1 MQDLFVNFSKEIS
14 SVGMIARHRGRG
26 NATKLFEREIF
37 EKNAEKSGHIRQ
49 KQFETIDKI

>member
-26 NATKLFEREIF
+26 NATKLFEREFF
-37 EKNAEKSGHIRQ
+37 EKNAEKRTYST
-49 KQFETIDKI
+49 KAV